1 MKKLLPIMLLFLAT
15 QTSFSQEKLGKPF
28 FTGSGNVTLSIN
40 EHYTLDPDDGEPF
53 LVPNAIFFRMG
64 FGYEFKK
71 RVALSVNGGF
81 DYHWNYA
88 VSAFPTYF
96 SLKYNITEDQ
106 GDNFFT
112 EVSYGKMWRP
122 SVNYPDGNY
131 YRIGLGTQ
139 VAGSARWNT
148 IFRLD
153 FHRKGII
160 GFENNRLDSISLGI
174 GFLFF

>member
-1 MKKLLPIMLLFLAT
+1 MKQLLLLITFLAISSF
-15 QTSFSQEKLGKPF
+15 SFSQEKIGKPF
-28 FTGSGNVTLSIN
+28 FTGSGNVTFTVN

-53 LVPNAIFFRMG
+53 LVPNAIFLRMG

-71 RVALSVNGGF
+71 RIAISVNGGF

-122 SVNYPDGNY
+122 SSNYPDGNY
-131 YRIGLGTQ
+131 YRVGFGTQ
-139 VAGSARWNT
+139 VKGAKRWNT
-148 IFRLD
+148 IIRLD

-160 GFENNRLDSISLGI
+160 GFDNNRLDSVSLGL
-174 GFLFF
+174 GFSFF